1 MKKGN
6 RLLASIFIGIFTV
19 SLLLRPCPTFAGNIL
34 ATNHILFPGESIN
47 SLNGQFQFILQED
60 GNLVLYHGKKALWTS
75 RTKGKGGRK
84 LVMQR
89 DGNLVLYGKR
99 NPVWA
104 TSTNGNR
111 GAYLKLQNDGNLVI
125 YKAVWSTG
133 TAK

>member
-1 MKKGN
+1 MKKQNGI
-6 RLLASIFIGIFTV
+6 RGLSFLVIFTATLF
-19 SLLLRPCPTFAGNIL
+19 LLSFPVFAGNIL
-34 ATNHILFPGESIN
+34 ATSHTLFPGESIN

-99 NPVWA
+99 TPVWA
-104 TSTNGNR
+104 TNTNGNR

-125 YKAVWSTG
+125 YKVVWSTG
-133 TAK
+133 AAK